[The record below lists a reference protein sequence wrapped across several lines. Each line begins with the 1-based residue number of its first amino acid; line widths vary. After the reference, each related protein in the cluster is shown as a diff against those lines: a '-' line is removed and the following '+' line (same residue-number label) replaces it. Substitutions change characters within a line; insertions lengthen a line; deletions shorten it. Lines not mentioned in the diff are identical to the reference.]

1 MKKSIFAIGIGVVL
15 GIIAMVSIAVT
26 LNMKPDNEDALAQNP
41 ETNVSQTIEDSEI
54 FIEESEF
61 TEIVEVETEVQTE
74 VPEVTPPP
82 QQVVTTPPPQPVNIP
97 YYIRV
102 NRMANC
108 VTVYTKDAAGNYSV
122 PVKSMICS
130 VGLTDET
137 PLGVYSIYARYV
149 WRPLF
154 GGSYGQYTLR
164 FFGHFLFHSVPYSQ
178 PSKDAL
184 LEGAFNKLGEPASQG
199 CVRLMVADAKWLYD
213 NCVNGTKVEV
223 YDSPDPG
230 PLGKPAAIKVNP
242 NSPYRGWDPTDPDP
256 ANPWKKGV
264 VTLTGVKNVTVNEG
278 ETANLLAGVTAK
290 DVDGMPL
297 SVTVSDTVD
306 WNTPGVYKVTYSATG
321 ILGMVATVDATV
333 TVNAVE
339 KPEEPEIPEIPE
351 TPETPETPEG
361 TGGAEN
367 TDDSGVPQELEP
379 SDSTEPTEPVISS
392 ENNTVE

>member
-74 VPEVTPPP
+74 TPEVAPPP

-178 PSKDAL
+178 TSKDAL

-213 NCVNGTKVEV
+213 N
-223 YDSPDPG
+223 
-230 PLGKPAAIKVNP
+230 
-242 NSPYRGWDPTDPDP
+242 
-256 ANPWKKGV
+256 
-264 VTLTGVKNVTVNEG
+264 
-278 ETANLLAGVTAK
+278 
-290 DVDGMPL
+290 
-297 SVTVSDTVD
+297 
-306 WNTPGVYKVTYSATG
+306 
-321 ILGMVATVDATV
+321 
-333 TVNAVE
+333 
-339 KPEEPEIPEIPE
+339 
-351 TPETPETPEG
+351 
-361 TGGAEN
+361 
-367 TDDSGVPQELEP
+367 
-379 SDSTEPTEPVISS
+379 
-392 ENNTVE
+392 